1 MGKVNVMG
9 KSVQL
14 SMLLTLLITQL
25 FGQQVNLVSI
35 SEEESMW
42 GEPPNAPDV
51 SVLPSLELGFAP
63 NPFAGEITVNI
74 SLPESGKV
82 SLKVYDILGQEV
94 TTLTDEFYPSGTHKL
109 KYLGSELPVGRYY
122 FHLTAGGKVII
133 KQVLKKN

>member
-42 GEPPNAPDV
+42 GEPTGSADI
-51 SVLPSLELGFAP
+51 SSRPSLELGFAP
-63 NPFAGEITVNI
+63 NPFAGEITVSI

-82 SLKVYDILGQEV
+82 SLKVFDILGQEV
-94 TTLTDEFYPSGTHKL
+94 ATVTNEHYSSGDHRF
-109 KYLGSELPVGRYY
+109 KYLGAELPVGRYY